1 MALAMISVLMVP
13 LSRSTFSKLC
23 HAPPCLSDQFF
34 HYTPRQEPDLIPRF
48 PRTTRIWFNW
58 VSHHCQNTQRPLE
71 ELREAECILS
81 FGKMWVICGQRV
93 KSRHYC
99 PFSWDKRHRVADHT
113 VLKQTRDSM
122 KPITDTTWTILV
134 CPNPWTSKLWQ
145 VMKILYKLVSFQVG
159 PP

>member
-58 VSHHCQNTQRPLE
+58 VSHHCQNTKRPLE
-71 ELREAECILS
+71 ELREAKCILN

-99 PFSWDKRHRVADHT
+99 PFGWDKRHCVADHT
-113 VLKQTRDSM
+113 VLKQDQRLNEAHNRHNMNHTG
-122 KPITDTTWTILV
+122 V
-134 CPNPWTSKLWQ
+134 SKSLDL
-145 VMKILYKLVSFQVG
+145 KIVTGNENFI
-159 PP
+159 